1 MLALGLGGIFIAAPG
16 PASQAE
22 SIGTRVV
29 APLEFGL
36 ARAASGIGQFIGTI
50 QHAGDLAGQS
60 QVYRER
66 IDRLEAQMVQ
76 MRELEIENR
85 DLRELLGLRAR
96 APVGSLLPVSV
107 IARDPLGVV
116 QAVTVDR
123 GLDDGV
129 VLNSPVIAWKGVVGR
144 VVEAHPT
151 SAKVLL
157 ATDVNSAVSVR
168 IQDPASRAT
177 GLARGV
183 GDGRMLLQYVTRS
196 DELHTG
202 DLAITSGIGG
212 VFPSGL
218 VVGRVVQVRQRDFE
232 VFQEA
237 LVEPA
242 VDMRNLERLYVLLAV
257 QETPPPARVEAGH
270 N

>member
-1 MLALGLGGIFIAAPG
+1 MLALGLGGFLIAAPG
-16 PASQAE
+16 PAAQAE
-22 SIGTRVV
+22 SVGTRVM

-36 ARAASGIGQFIGTI
+36 ARAASAVGQFISTV
-50 QHAGDLAGQS
+50 QHAGDLAGQN

-66 IDRLEAQMVQ
+66 IDRLEAEMVQ

-96 APVGSLLPVSV
+96 APAGSLLPASV

-123 GLDDGV
+123 GLEDGV
-129 VLNSPVIAWKGVVGR
+129 ALNSPVIAWKGVVGR

-157 ATDVNSAVSVR
+157 ATDVTSAVSVR
-168 IQDPASRAT
+168 IQDPGSRAT

-183 GDGRMLLQYVTRS
+183 GDGRMLLQYVPRS

-212 VFPSGL
+212 IFPSGL

-242 VDMRNLERLYVLLAV
+242 VDMRNLERLYVLLRV
-257 QETPPPARVEAGH
+257 PETPPPEQVAA
-270 N
+270 ND